1 MGGRGR
7 GGGGGGGLWHHHP
20 GGGGHSGSNRYCQT
34 DARSRSGEREDL
46 GAVNSFWGK
55 KGGGQLQTKNIIGSL
70 AYNLC
75 LYSLYFIRY
84 MAFFIW
90 KAV

>member
-1 MGGRGR
+1 MGT
-7 GGGGGGGLWHHHP
+7 H
-20 GGGGHSGSNRYCQT
+20 CQT
-34 DARSRSGEREDL
+34 ATWSGSGERQNS
-46 GAVNSFWGK
+46 GAVNSFWDK
-55 KGGGQLQTKNIIGSL
+55 KGGRSTQTMNIIGAL

-84 MAFFIW
+84 MAFFIE